1 MIKKLRIKFIVIAM
15 ISVFVVLAG
24 TIGIINI
31 SNKVVIENNAKESL
45 TEVIREGFKDEMNE
59 GPGGGGEPG
68 KNDRLMRNHYYVVE
82 FDNSGNI
89 IKSNYRH
96 IFSINETDG
105 NELARKIYN
114 NELTNGRYQTY
125 RYTKENNVVAVLDI
139 KEELDNF
146 NNFLLLSSTIS
157 IGAYLAFAA
166 LIILSSYIVFRPAE
180 ESYKKQ
186 KQFITNASHELK
198 TPLTIISTDLEILE
212 MDNGK
217 NEWSESIRDQVVRLT
232 NMTNQLVTLSKL
244 EENDMKNYPFTDIQV
259 NEVVKKVSDSFASSF
274 LQANINFKVELDNNI
289 NFNGNSYLFEELIYI
304 FLDNSLKYTGG
315 KDKYSSIRLVQDK
328 KNHFSIIFKN
338 SLDEKDELDVSLLS
352 ERFYRSPSNKKEGSG
367 IGLSIAK
374 EIINLHKGKLDISK
388 DNNEIIFTVSF

>member
-45 TEVIREGFKDEMNE
+45 SEVIKEGFRDEMNE

-68 KNDRLMRNHYYVVE
+68 KDDRLMRNHYYVVE

-89 IKSNYRH
+89 VRSNYRH

-125 RYTKENNVVAVLDI
+125 RYTKENNLVAVLDI
-139 KEELDNF
+139 KEELDNY

-157 IGAYLAFAA
+157 IGAYLAFAV

-244 EENDMKNYPFTDIQV
+244 EENDMKNYPFADIQV

-274 LQANINFKVELDNNI
+274 LQANINFRVELDNNI
-289 NFNGNSYLFEELIYI
+289 SLNGNSYLFEELIYI
-304 FLDNSLKYTGG
+304 FLDNSLKYTEG
-315 KDKYSSIRLVQDK
+315 KDKYSSIKLVQDK
-328 KNHFSIIFKN
+328 KNHFSIIFSN

-374 EIINLHKGKLDISK
+374 EIINLHKGRLDISK
-388 DNNEIIFTVSF
+388 DNNQITFKVSF

>member
-45 TEVIREGFKDEMNE
+45 TEVIKEGFRDEMNE

-125 RYTKENNVVAVLDI
+125 RYTKENNLVAVLDI

-259 NEVVKKVSDSFASSF
+259 TEVVKKVSDSFASSF
-274 LQANINFKVELDNNI
+274 SQANINFKVELANDVS
-289 NFNGNSYLFEELIYI
+289 FNGNSYLFEELIYI

-328 KNHFSIIFKN
+328 KNHFFIIFSN

-374 EIINLHKGKLDISK
+374 EIINLHKGRLDISK
-388 DNNEIIFTVSF
+388 DNNQITFKVSF

>member
-45 TEVIREGFKDEMNE
+45 TEVIREGFRDEMNE

-68 KNDRLMRNHYYVVE
+68 KNDRLMRNHYYLVE

-274 LQANINFKVELDNNI
+274 LQANINFKVELDNDI
-289 NFNGNSYLFEELIYI
+289 KFNGNSYLFEELIYI

-374 EIINLHKGKLDISK
+374 EIINLHKGRLDISK
-388 DNNEIIFTVSF
+388 DNNEIKFKVSF

>member
-45 TEVIREGFKDEMNE
+45 SEVIKEGFRGEMNE

-68 KNDRLMRNHYYVVE
+68 KGDRLMRNHYYVVE

-89 IKSNYRH
+89 VRSNYRH

-114 NELTNGRYQTY
+114 NELINGRYQTY

-166 LIILSSYIVFRPAE
+166 LIILSSYIVFKPAE

-244 EENDMKNYPFTDIQV
+244 EENDMKNYPFTNIDV
-259 NEVVKKVSDSFASSF
+259 KEVVKKVSDSFISSF
-274 LQANINFKVELDNNI
+274 TQAGIEYNTNLDNDI
-289 NFNGNSYLFEELIYI
+289 NYNGNSYLLEELIYI

-315 KDKYSSIRLVQDK
+315 DNKTSSLALIKEK
-328 KNHFSIIFKN
+328 KNHFSIIFQN
-338 SLDEKDELDVSLLS
+338 TLDKDDEVDVSQMQ

-388 DNNEIIFTVSF
+388 DNNQIIFKISF

>member
-45 TEVIREGFKDEMNE
+45 TEVIKEGFRDEMNE

-89 IKSNYRH
+89 IRSNYRH

-157 IGAYLAFAA
+157 IGAYLAFAV

-259 NEVVKKVSDSFASSF
+259 TEVVKKVSDSFASSF
-274 LQANINFKVELDNNI
+274 SQANINFKVELANDVS
-289 NFNGNSYLFEELIYI
+289 FNGNSYLFEELIYI

-315 KDKYSSIRLVQDK
+315 KDKYSSIRLVQAK
-328 KNHFSIIFKN
+328 KNHFSIIFSN

-374 EIINLHKGKLDISK
+374 EIINLHKGRLDISK
-388 DNNEIIFTVSF
+388 DNNQITFKVSF